1 VLLGF
6 RRRFAAFVE
15 EGSKTHTIRGNRA
28 IAPKAGEICHCY
40 VDARQKT
47 MRLLGRWPCVRVEPI
62 RIEPA
67 AHPARLVI
75 RIDENALSDDETE
88 ALLVRD
94 GFRDGGG
101 ETYPAMAQAREFWG
115 NRLPLTGTLI
125 HWDHSQ
131 PVEVSKRRS
140 V

>member
-6 RRRFAAFVE
+6 KRRFATFVE
-15 EGSKTHTIRGNRA
+15 EGSKTHTIRGKRA
-28 IAPKAGEICHCY
+28 IAPKPGEICHCY
-40 VDARQKT
+40 VDPRQKT

-67 AHPARLVI
+67 VHPARLVI
-75 RIDENALSDDETE
+75 RIDDNALSDDETE

-94 GFRDGGG
+94 GFRESNA
-101 ETYPAMAQAREFWG
+101 ETYPAMAQARDFWED
-115 NRLPLTGTLI
+115 RLPFTGTLI
-125 HWDHSQ
+125 HWDHSR
-131 PVEVSKRRS
+131 PVEGSRRRS